1 MKKLKEAKEL
11 HEPVLLN
18 EVLEALRVK
27 EIARSKKACY
37 IDATVGLGGHTREI
51 VKAGA
56 RVLGIEADLYSL
68 EIARERLKEACPTL
82 ESDDH
87 FQGSFILTHGNFIEI
102 EKIAKD
108 NGFESVEGILFDL
121 GISSFQLEGKNA
133 GFSFQDPLA
142 PLDMRI
148 DPVSNKVKAS
158 DLLKVLNETQLI
170 ELFTVVLNTAKSRLV
185 AKAIVRERAKK
196 DIQTVGDFLYTIR
209 GIFRPKRGQNV
220 ATLPFLALRI
230 AVNSELENLKITLPA
245 AFNLL
250 NLGGKLVVICFHSG
264 EDRIVKHF
272 FITKEKK
279 GVARLLTK
287 KPIVPSY
294 EEIQR
299 NPRARSAKM
308 RILEKI

>member
-170 ELFTVVLNTAKSRLV
+170 ELFTVVLNT
-185 AKAIVRERAKK
+185 
-196 DIQTVGDFLYTIR
+196 
-209 GIFRPKRGQNV
+209 
-220 ATLPFLALRI
+220 
-230 AVNSELENLKITLPA
+230 
-245 AFNLL
+245 
-250 NLGGKLVVICFHSG
+250 
-264 EDRIVKHF
+264 
-272 FITKEKK
+272 
-279 GVARLLTK
+279 
-287 KPIVPSY
+287 
-294 EEIQR
+294 
-299 NPRARSAKM
+299 
-308 RILEKI
+308 